1 MTLTVSLFLFIAACA
16 GKHNTHRPTFLLGY
30 KDRRCF
36 KEAFYVGSTFELYAE
51 LIEPETLLDE
61 FIKKEETDGIH
72 YHVVY
77 QRTNKL
83 ITKGILGNK
92 EKN

>member
-1 MTLTVSLFLFIAACA
+1 MRKQEKKGAIFATTLAVSLFLLIAACA

-30 KDRRCF
+30 RDRRCF
-36 KEAFYVGSTFELYAE
+36 KEAFYFGSTFELYAE

-77 QRTNKL
+77 
-83 ITKGILGNK
+83 
-92 EKN
+92 